1 MNKQAVGLS
10 PPYLRYGRPQTPEEK
25 AAVAARKVQRVVKKR
40 LQRQAVAAR
49 KVQRETDREV
59 KRAVTKTLDGR
70 VAQLAKKEREVQREV
85 KREVKKTLDGM
96 VAQLAKEGANK
107 RRWHNSACGV
117 ENKRRQSGRW
127 QKNLYGH
134 WEQWT
139 ER

>member
-59 KRAVTKTLDGR
+59 KR
-70 VAQLAKKEREVQREV
+70 
-85 KREVKKTLDGM
+85 EVKKTLDAM
-96 VAQLAKEGANK
+96 VAQRDGWSKQQLFWFGDSWTAEWTAIVEEHNALCSWAAELREAKK
-107 RRWHNSACGV
+107 QLFRSAALPS
-117 ENKRRQSGRW
+117 RA
-127 QKNLYGH
+127 H
-134 WEQWT
+134 A
-139 ER
+139 